1 MITKIVESTHR
12 AEIGGDGMR
21 TRSERAARAIKHV
34 EWCGV
39 NELSFD

>member
-21 TRSERAARAIKHV
+21 TRSERAASHIARRVLWRERVIV
-34 EWCGV
+34 
-39 NELSFD
+39 